1 MNPNDLIEQARQI
14 SQRGESYAMV
24 TVVRVTPPTS
34 AYVGAQAIV
43 LADGSL
49 IGSVGGGCAK
59 QVVAQAALEAMRSGA
74 AKLVRISNAEAGGSL
89 QDGVEQHPMRCAS
102 GGEIELFIHP
112 HQPSPLLLVLGETP
126 TAQQARAVAGLSGF
140 RVIDKI
146 DAEGAAHIDI
156 ALVAT
161 QGEGDEDGLF
171 GALAS
176 TARHVLLVASR
187 KKAER
192 LREAMRQRGVSEARL
207 AVIQAPAG
215 PDIGAHSPAHIALSA
230 VAGAVACL
238 SKGVAAGVTAQAA
251 FGAAPSIT
259 ASAAKAEPAKASYI
273 NPVCGI
279 TVDTADA
286 RHVLDYAGQ
295 KFYFCCDG
303 CKAEFERDPA
313 KYAAIQATRDPADP
327 KGTARIV

>member
-1 MNPNDLIEQARQI
+1 MNPSELMEQARQI
-14 SQRGESYAMV
+14 GQRGESYAMV
-24 TVVRVTPPTS
+24 TVVRITPPTS

-59 QVVAQAALEAMRSGA
+59 QVVADAALEAMRSGA
-74 AKLVRISNAEAGGSL
+74 AKLVRISNAES
-89 QDGVEQHPMRCAS
+89 DGASPGIEQHPMRCAS

-112 HQPSPLLLVLGETP
+112 HQPSPLLLVLGATP
-126 TAQQARAVAGLSGF
+126 TAEHARIFAAQSGF
-140 RVIDKI
+140 RVIDRTDSP
-146 DAEGAAHIDI
+146 DAERIDV

-171 GALAS
+171 GALS
-176 TARHVLLVASR
+176 SSARHVLLVASR

-192 LREAMRQRGVSEARL
+192 LRETMRQRGVSDARV
-207 AVIQAPAG
+207 AAIQAPAG

-238 SKGVAAGVTAQAA
+238 SKGGAAGAPAPAARKYLELSGSATGITTAIAA
-251 FGAAPSIT
+251 
-259 ASAAKAEPAKASYI
+259 ASASKASYI
-273 NPVCGI
+273 NPVCGVA
-279 TVDTADA
+279 VDTADA

-303 CKAEFERDPA
+303 CKVEFERDPA
-313 KYAAIQATRDPADP
+313 KYAAIQETGAP
-327 KGTARIV
+327 GS